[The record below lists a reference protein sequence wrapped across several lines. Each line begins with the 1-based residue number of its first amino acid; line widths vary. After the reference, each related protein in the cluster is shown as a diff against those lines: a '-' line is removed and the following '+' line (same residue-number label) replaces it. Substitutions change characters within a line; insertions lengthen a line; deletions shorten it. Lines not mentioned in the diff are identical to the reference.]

1 MCLELQ
7 PVQQEDLSQSKADR
21 QEAFQLGAQEG
32 GFSTH
37 GRQILPE
44 GDIDHSLCA
53 QGSIAYKA
61 VLDGEMA
68 GGAILSLDVEKHY
81 GYLDFLYV
89 RHDVLEKGIG
99 KFMWFEIERL
109 HPDVRVWGYVRPT
122 LKSEA
127 CIFYVNVCHFH
138 VVDYWNARHKDPHSS
153 FEEPEDEED
162 SDFGMISSRKEIG
175 QIQKGKG

>member
-68 GGAILSLDVEKHY
+68 GGAILSLDVEKHH

-127 CIFYVNVCHFH
+127 CIFTSTS
-138 VVDYWNARHKDPHSS
+138 VVFMWWII
-153 FEEPEDEED
+153 
-162 SDFGMISSRKEIG
+162 GMPAIKTLIHLSRSQKMKKIAISE
-175 QIQKGKG
+175 